1 MLNVAV
7 HTIFLCR
14 TNRSSG
20 HGTRKEA
27 ILRIVL
33 KVTAS
38 KCIAVGISTRCIPA
52 GNIPRLS
59 FLRDCIAKFRSQV
72 YIPSSRQQ
80 NFCRISNR
88 LVCAGSHKGIEH
100 ITQSGRSVHFISLS
114 LTDIINCCTSPAICA
129 QQFVHI
135 IKGQLIQQLIP
146 LCIIIGKAF
155 HVFQS
160 KAILCT
166 KGRRSVIC
174 IHIAII
180 HQQRIV
186 EGFQLFSSC
195 FLAGTGNDLPSVTV
209 EVSHITSC
217 IIKLICCY
225 HFIRRALADILAV
238 FHTIAKRTVL
248 EHFILSNLAGHGQ
261 IIFHRMRIRTQ
272 RNLILASFQHI
283 GTGRSV
289 VLLCI
294 IRSHLLYRHRN
305 RNRFR
310 FARLQFLRLCKA
322 AQYFASLLQAAAA
335 FSCTVIGRTVIQFH
349 NIFASHIASIGNFD
363 IPLQRILCGNGS
375 RNRVFQFP
383 VKACVAQAI
392 AKGELHYIIV
402 GKSRQIF
409 SFTGSVIVAFTG
421 FVITISHINAFLIL
435 YKVGRMTF
443 EVFEAVIRVGILKG
457 IKVVVRRGRFYC
469 IRVDIRQTARGVDC
483 TRQNVDNSNRAHITG
498 ITDPEGCINAFII
511 QEAQFHSIA

>member
-1 MLNVAV
+1 
-7 HTIFLCR
+7 
-14 TNRSSG
+14 
-20 HGTRKEA
+20 
-27 ILRIVL
+27 
-33 KVTAS
+33 
-38 KCIAVGISTRCIPA
+38 
-52 GNIPRLS
+52 
-59 FLRDCIAKFRSQV
+59 
-72 YIPSSRQQ
+72 
-80 NFCRISNR
+80 
-88 LVCAGSHKGIEH
+88 
-100 ITQSGRSVHFISLS
+100 
-114 LTDIINCCTSPAICA
+114 
-129 QQFVHI
+129 
-135 IKGQLIQQLIP
+135 
-146 LCIIIGKAF
+146 
-155 HVFQS
+155 
-160 KAILCT
+160 
-166 KGRRSVIC
+166 
-174 IHIAII
+174 
-180 HQQRIV
+180 
-186 EGFQLFSSC
+186 
-195 FLAGTGNDLPSVTV
+195 
-209 EVSHITSC
+209 
-217 IIKLICCY
+217 
-225 HFIRRALADILAV
+225 
-238 FHTIAKRTVL
+238 
-248 EHFILSNLAGHGQ
+248 
-261 IIFHRMRIRTQ
+261 MRIRTQ
-272 RNLILASFQHI
+272 RNLILASFQHV
-283 GTGRSV
+283 GTSRSV